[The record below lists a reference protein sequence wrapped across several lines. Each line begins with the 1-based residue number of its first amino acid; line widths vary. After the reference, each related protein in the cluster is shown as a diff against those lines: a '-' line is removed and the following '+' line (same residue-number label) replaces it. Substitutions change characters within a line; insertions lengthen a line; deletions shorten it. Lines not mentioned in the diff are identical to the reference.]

1 MGNFVDYKWLMDNLK
16 NDKLIILDARA
27 GLQDPEEGIK
37 AYNEGHI
44 KRAQFVS
51 LEEVMTGEISTHGGR
66 HPLPNIE
73 NFTEDMK
80 DLGMKDDSTVV
91 IYDNGNIAMAG
102 RLWWLLRYF
111 GKEDVFILEGGIKG
125 WKDNNGQITTKIPKV
140 EKSDSLNLKINKDMK
155 IDMEHVKDIID
166 DDNSVIVDARSY
178 ERYIGEV
185 EPMDKI
191 PGHIPNAVNY
201 PWTDLVRDGEIL
213 SIDKLKDKF

>member
-1 MGNFVDYKWLMDNLK
+1 
-16 NDKLIILDARA
+16 
-27 GLQDPEEGIK
+27 
-37 AYNEGHI
+37 
-44 KRAQFVS
+44 
-51 LEEVMTGEISTHGGR
+51 
-66 HPLPNIE
+66 
-73 NFTEDMK
+73 
-80 DLGMKDDSTVV
+80 
-91 IYDNGNIAMAG
+91 
-102 RLWWLLRYF
+102 
-111 GKEDVFILEGGIKG
+111 KEDVFILEGGIKG

-201 PWTDLVRDGEIL
+201 PWTDLVKDGEIL
-213 SIDKLKDKF
+213 SIDKLKDKFKDLQDKDEVIVHCGSGITGIVNLLLMEEIGLRPKLYPGGYSDWISYDDNEI